1 MVKVMIVDD
10 SAVARSTLR
19 EVFAGSEDIQVIGSA
34 PDPMIA
40 FPIMYEGWPD
50 VIISDIEM
58 PRMDGIRFIRRIMT
72 ERPTPVIALTSTNDL
87 GAHVAAEA
95 IKEGV
100 FGLFPKPPVD
110 VSNFIRSHVNKL
122 VSMVRAAYAAEAK
135 NLFSKEAHRLPAK
148 SLIGGERMMGVQ
160 EKVVAI
166 GISNGGIQALQYL
179 LSSLPEDSN
188 GIVIAHH
195 LPTEFMRKLSHQ
207 LNKSSRLKVK
217 IAEDGD
223 VVEPGKV
230 YLAPGGKQCCINK
243 VDSRFQVEL
252 NDARSQNDYC
262 PSIDILFHSLAQSAG
277 KNAIGI
283 LMTGF
288 GADGALGLKAL
299 SDCGAETVAQDEASS
314 VVFGMPREAIKLGA
328 AKHVVSLY
336 DLPEHI
342 YQYCH

>member
-34 PDPMIA
+34 PDPLIA

-50 VIISDIEM
+50 VIVSDIEM

-87 GAHVAAEA
+87 GVHVATEA

-100 FGLFPKPPVD
+100 FSLFPKPPVD
-110 VSNFIRSHVNKL
+110 VSNFIRGHVDKL
-122 VSMVRAAYAAEAK
+122 VSMVRAAHAAQAK
-135 NLFSKEAHRLPAK
+135 NLFSREAFKLPAK
-148 SLIGGERMMGVQ
+148 SLIGGERAMGTQ

-195 LPTEFMRKLSHQ
+195 LPSEFMRKLSHQ
-207 LNKSSRLKVK
+207 LNKASRLQVK

-223 VVEPGKV
+223 VVEPGQV
-230 YLAPGGKQCCINK
+230 FLAPGGKQCCVNM
-243 VDSRFQVEL
+243 VDGRYQIALLE
-252 NDARSQNDYC
+252 ARSKNDYC
-262 PSIDILFHSLAQSAG
+262 PSIDMLFNSLAQNAG

-288 GADGALGLKAL
+288 GADGAVGLKAL
-299 SDCGAETVAQDEASS
+299 ADSGAETIAQDEASS